1 MTSSS
6 VAAHSE
12 PVLFHGPKTVLLIGQ
27 LCLSR
32 GRIAGFKIMR
42 FEKARR
48 DEWVATRTL
57 IRPANVIEKGDT
69 RSHVRSRSCVISE
82 IRRSFFRK
90 II

>member
-48 DEWVATRTL
+48 DEWVATRY
-57 IRPANVIEKGDT
+57 IDQAGERY
-69 RSHVRSRSCVISE
+69 
-82 IRRSFFRK
+82 RK
-90 II
+90 RGY

>member
-48 DEWVATRTL
+48 DEWVL
-57 IRPANVIEKGDT
+57 PV
-69 RSHVRSRSCVISE
+69 H
-82 IRRSFFRK
+82 
-90 II
+90 